1 MARGDLNG
9 TFYVPNSPTYVSK
22 LDISLSEHEN
32 ALVAKFL
39 ETYPAQFTDAVFS
52 AVNARVA
59 FHVDC
64 FVRNDSINTANNVLL
79 ERIGE
84 V

>member
-9 TFYVPNSPTYVSK
+9 TFYVPNSPTYVGK
-22 LDISLSEHEN
+22 LELNLSEHEN
-32 ALVAKFL
+32 ALVGKFL
-39 ETYPAQFTDAVFS
+39 DTYPAQFTDAVFS

-59 FHVDC
+59 FHVDS
-64 FVRNDSINTANNVLL
+64 FVRNDSINTAQNVLL
-79 ERIGE
+79 ENIGE